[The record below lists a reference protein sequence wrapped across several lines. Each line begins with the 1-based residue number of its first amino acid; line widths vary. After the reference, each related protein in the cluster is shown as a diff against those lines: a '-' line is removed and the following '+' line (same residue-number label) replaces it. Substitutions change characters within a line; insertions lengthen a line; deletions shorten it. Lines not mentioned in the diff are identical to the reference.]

1 MPKLEIL
8 SHLPTKSS
16 QKPPLLFVHGAFA
29 GAWCWDEYFL
39 PYFATQGYPAY
50 AVSLRG
56 HGESDGKA
64 QLSFTTLNDFIS
76 DVQSVVEQLDKP
88 PILVGHSMGG
98 MIVQKY
104 IETHPATA
112 AILMNTVPPSGLS
125 MSMFYMA
132 MSSPF
137 LLMQLGLVQGVSP
150 VFATPEMIKQTLFSS
165 ENISDEVLQ
174 KFSSHWHGEA
184 QLAVTEMLNWALPNQ
199 SNKKPE
205 IPMLVLGAGKDVFFP
220 HSNTRI
226 TAHHYQADSHIFE
239 SLAHAMMLENDW
251 QSVANYMLEW
261 LGKKQI

>member
-8 SHLPTKSS
+8 SHLPTKPS

-39 PYFATQGYPAY
+39 PYFAKKGYPAY

-56 HGESDGKA
+56 HGESEGKT
-64 QLSFTTLNDFIS
+64 QLSLTTLKDFID
-76 DVQSVVEQLDKP
+76 DVQSVTEQLDKP

-104 IETHPATA
+104 IESSPSTA
-112 AILMNTVPPSGLS
+112 AILMNTVPPAGLT

-137 LLMQLGLVQGVSP
+137 LLLQLGLVQGISP

-165 ENISDEVLQ
+165 EDVSDEILQ
-174 KFSSHWHGEA
+174 KFTSHWHGEA
-184 QLAVTEMLNWALPNQ
+184 QLAVTEMLNW
-199 SNKKPE
+199 KPPTSD
-205 IPMLVLGAGKDVFFP
+205 IPDTPMLVLGAGKDVFFP

-226 TAHHYQADSHIFE
+226 AAHHYHADWHIFQN
-239 SLAHAMMLENDW
+239 LAHAMMLENEW
-251 QSVANYMLEW
+251 QSVADYILEW
-261 LGKKQI
+261 LNTKQI